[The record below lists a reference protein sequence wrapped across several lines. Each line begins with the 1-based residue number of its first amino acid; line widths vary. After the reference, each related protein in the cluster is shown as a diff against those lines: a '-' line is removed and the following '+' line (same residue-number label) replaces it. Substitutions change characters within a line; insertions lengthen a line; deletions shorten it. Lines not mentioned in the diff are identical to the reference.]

1 MNSRNTD
8 TDSEV
13 LARYLSRIGTGTQLL
28 ALFTILF
35 GGIVAADGVY
45 PVVSASYT
53 TILAAGALIFAASS
67 HFEVKALEAR
77 LNAREAWFCPK

>member
-1 MNSRNTD
+1 MNSRTTD

-28 ALFTILF
+28 ALFTTS

-67 HFEVKALEAR
+67 YFEVKALEAR
-77 LNAREAWFCPK
+77 LDARESRSCPK